1 MGTEVG
7 IYREQSDPVSI
18 QQSNGSSRFMLG
30 PVSFPVL
37 GSWPDLQYQ
46 AWNLYRRRSV
56 QPERVITFISQA
68 VLLAEFAHW

>member
-18 QQSNGSSRFMLG
+18 QQSSGSSRFMLG

-37 GSWPDLQYQ
+37 GSWPGLQYQ
-46 AWNLYRRRSV
+46 AWNLYRRPAV
-56 QPERVITFISQA
+56 QPERVITFKSQ
-68 VLLAEFAHW
+68 VVFLAAFAHW